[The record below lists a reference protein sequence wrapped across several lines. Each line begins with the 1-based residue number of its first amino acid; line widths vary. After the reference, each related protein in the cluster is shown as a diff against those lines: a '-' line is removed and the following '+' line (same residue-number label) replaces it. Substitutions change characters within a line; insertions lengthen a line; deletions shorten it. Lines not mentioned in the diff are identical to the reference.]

1 MLRNKKLVGL
11 LGSLFVT
18 TWLGVFSPMPAAAGR
33 IKKSDIDG
41 DGLTNKKEL
50 KIGTDPANPDSDAD
64 GIQDGT
70 EVKKTKTDP
79 TNPDT
84 DGDTLDDG
92 DEIAAGTSPKDADSD
107 DDGLEDGTEVE
118 HGTDPNDSDSD
129 DDGVEDGDE
138 DQGSAGGAFPDDGG
152 SHHGGD
158 DEGDD

>member
-70 EVKKTKTDP
+70 EVEGEIEVDSQRAKTTRGPAREQIPDLPPWRDP
-79 TNPDT
+79 QVTQ
-84 DGDTLDDG
+84 GD
-92 DEIAAGTSPKDADSD
+92 
-107 DDGLEDGTEVE
+107 
-118 HGTDPNDSDSD
+118 
-129 DDGVEDGDE
+129 
-138 DQGSAGGAFPDDGG
+138 
-152 SHHGGD
+152 
-158 DEGDD
+158 